1 MRFPGHQQPGAVP
14 GYGMMPNMGGQF
26 VGPGMQ
32 PGGYPMMQQQMMAA
46 PGVMPQMFQ
55 MQQMGMRGVA
65 PPPYTPQMAQKFRMR
80 TGAVSMRPK
89 ELSEKERQFQL
100 QQQRLKQF
108 GKPGAITADADR
120 LIANMFGAEKPKTRM
135 SPKPQQPA
143 PNSTEDDGFGDFM
156 QGPSRQSSSSM
167 TTPPANLAPADGG
180 QLGPSMLP
188 PGPSM
193 LPPGPSM
200 LPPGPSMLPPDPSN
214 NRPSSGTVGPQAE
227 KRPKEEKRAP
237 DLMAMMMQCS
247 DLNAPQRAKQFH
259 KPSLKEVQVEH
270 LSNIPSFHQ
279 SDSSRHWTGHDN
291 LEGLFATEPPP
302 PPPVVKTTKRRHS
315 SGAGKAI
322 VAKTSA
328 GLPVWCELPDDQ
340 LPPLYR
346 QVMEAATVEGKLE
359 TDRVYPILM
368 MSGLPREMLGL
379 IWQMANKDTPGQ
391 LSKPELF
398 AVLAI
403 IALTQNNYTVAS
415 LDILLRCPQPPVPFL
430 GPQSVAMPTQPAAN
444 QGQVPVAG
452 QPMGPHIPGN
462 QATVAPSGEAMMTN
476 TQGQWMGPQP
486 GAQTAATIPHT
497 NVPAQGGPAM
507 PPLNHMAPPLGFQH
521 APPPYQAPPQQ
532 APPPQ
537 PVPTLPV
544 ADEDFADF
552 QTAPAPT
559 QAVRK
564 GADDSYGDFIGG
576 APAVLPTPPPIKE
589 EKPPYIISA
598 PKLDP
603 EMETISPDDKYNSN
617 VRSFFCSSDSST
629 AHPSKHDSD
638 PKGHSTPSLEDEDY
652 TDCRDSSQVSTSEQS
667 ENEDIRA
674 FESYVEEFHRKK
686 ELRETQSP
694 KHRSI
699 APPTS
704 HIVQPQPKIPALP
717 FPSIPP
723 LTQGPRPTG
732 SDDFTDYKSAPK
744 GSSLFRPVPKN
755 VYASQAAHAE
765 KTVNAA
771 AQKLATEAE
780 FTDFQEAPPAAHRAG
795 PSDADLMGEEDK
807 YNALRVLCVDEAP
820 EKEVPTEPQP
830 KEEDFANFDEQGEDW
845 SGFTEAPSESTDKDL
860 GRGQSSAS
868 IDNASILSLFGS
880 DRGEDKGEEWADFE
894 AASAPPDDYKPAP
907 SEDWAS
913 FNHSESNVDATDTNL
928 EMKATLPNS
937 SDFQQGF
944 AVERISK
951 TDSDWVGFAQSDI
964 PASEVQETQSDW
976 SDFHSG
982 QDSSNILTVKK
993 ENLQTTE
1000 VLGVFKV
1007 RDEPNASY
1015 KLSKDS
1021 SKTLRMPSLESDI
1034 DDDRIPPPMDH
1045 LDEDDDSNAF
1055 SRGYD
1060 LDDMVRH
1067 TAVTTVYSMYAVT
1080 SHNYSASKHKQEL
1093 KTTDSIRNSEE
1104 RGHSMSPDIQMTE
1117 TDSSSS
1123 KDMDSW
1129 GWKDKCQGVREDSQ
1143 SISSLEF
1150 PISKGVSAQK
1160 DSDNGGT
1167 DSQSVSSVEFGNFEG
1182 SSRAPASA
1190 ESKSVDS
1197 LELYKKEEGFMEE
1210 GQQNGDTQGTLS
1222 QPVMAQTLL
1231 VGGGEMRALADRYNI
1246 DGETHGSN
1254 NHEYQWERCFD
1265 NCCRMIKDANNI
1277 FNSVSRSAVCNEV
1290 IKSSQG
1296 SEYVNGI
1303 IEIYRVSCR
1312 IMAAMTGS
1320 GIKTASLER
1329 LLKDIDLAWNNLTA
1343 FFVGASVLPEPTTL
1357 NFFHAIIKSDSDVA
1371 QHSACG
1377 VCLLDVDARCKSFQQ
1392 NEEIAKLTYGGRQY
1406 HAPCA
1411 NFWINCVDS
1420 TLPALKLPELL

>member
-1 MRFPGHQQPGAVP
+1 MADNRGMRFPGHQQPGPVP
-14 GYGMMPNMGGQF
+14 GYGMMPNMGGQY
-26 VGPGMQ
+26 VGMQ
-32 PGGYPMMQQQMMAA
+32 PGGYPMMQHQMMAA
-46 PGVMPQMFQ
+46 PGVMPQMFP

-65 PPPYTPQMAQKFRMR
+65 PPPYTPQMAQNFRMR
-80 TGAVSMRPK
+80 SGAVSTRPKK
-89 ELSEKERQFQL
+89 ELSEKERQFQV

-120 LIANMFGAEKPKTRM
+120 LIANMFGGEKPKTRM
-135 SPKPQQPA
+135 SPKPQQPT
-143 PNSTEDDGFGDFM
+143 PKSTEDDGFGDFM
-156 QGPSRQSSSSM
+156 QGPSLPSGQSSM
-167 TTPPANLAPADGG
+167 ATPPANLAPADGG
-180 QLGPSMLP
+180 QLGPSMIP

-193 LPPGPSM
+193 LPPGPSIQ
-200 LPPGPSMLPPDPSN
+200 PPGSSSDMI
-214 NRPSSGTVGPQAE
+214 SSGTAGSKSE
-227 KRPKEEKRAP
+227 KKLKEEKKAP
-237 DLMAMMMQCS
+237 DLMAMMMECS
-247 DLNAPQRAKQFH
+247 DLNAPQKAKQFH
-259 KPSLKEVQVEH
+259 KPSLKEVHIEH
-270 LSNIPSFHQ
+270 HTNVSSFHQ
-279 SDSSRHWTGHDN
+279 SGSSRQWTGHDN

-302 PPPVVKTTKRRHS
+302 PAPVAKTTKRRHS
-315 SGAGKAI
+315 SGAGKTV

-346 QVMEAATVEGKLE
+346 QVMEAATVDGKIE

-368 MSGLPREMLGL
+368 LSGLPREMLGL

-398 AVLAI
+398 AILAI

-444 QGQVPVAG
+444 QGQAPVVG

-462 QATVAPSGEAMMTN
+462 QPTVAPNGESMMNN
-476 TQGQWMGPQP
+476 TQGQWMDHQP
-486 GAQTAATIPHT
+486 VTHNAATIPHT
-497 NVPAQGGPAM
+497 NVSAQGGPAM
-507 PPLNHMAPPLGFQH
+507 LPPNHLGPPIGFQQP
-521 APPPYQAPPQQ
+521 PPPYQAPPQQ

-537 PVPTLPV
+537 PVPTVPV
-544 ADEDFADF
+544 ADDDFADF
-552 QTAPAPT
+552 QTAPVSSQPVKKET
-559 QAVRK
+559 
-564 GADDSYGDFIGG
+564 DDSYGDFIGG
-576 APAVLPTPPPIKE
+576 SPAVLPTPPPLKE

-686 ELRETQSP
+686 ELRENQSP
-694 KHRSI
+694 KHRSL
-699 APPTS
+699 APQTS
-704 HIVQPQPKIPALP
+704 HIVQPQPKIPVLP
-717 FPSIPP
+717 LPSMPP
-723 LTQGPRPTG
+723 SSQAPRPTG
-732 SDDFTDYKSAPK
+732 LDDFTDFKSASG
-744 GSSLFRPVPKN
+744 GSSLFRPVSKN
-755 VYASQAAHAE
+755 VYATQAAHAE
-765 KTVNAA
+765 KTVTAA
-771 AQKLATEAE
+771 AEKLASETE
-780 FTDFQEAPPAAHRAG
+780 FTDFQEAPPVGERG
-795 PSDADLMGEEDK
+795 GTVGSSDADLMGEEDK
-807 YNALRVLCVDEAP
+807 YNALRVLCIDDVS
-820 EKEVPTEPQP
+820 EKVQSEPLP
-830 KEEDFANFDEQGEDW
+830 KQEDFANFDEQAEDW
-845 SGFTEAPSESTDKDL
+845 SGFTEAPSESTDKDV

-880 DRGEDKGEEWADFE
+880 ERGEDKGEEWADFE
-894 AASAPPDDYKPAP
+894 AASVPAP
-907 SEDWAS
+907 VEERPAINESWSS
-913 FNHSESNVDATDTNL
+913 FTDGGSSVVGTDAGLDK
-928 EMKATLPNS
+928 KATLPVS

-944 AVERISK
+944 TAVLK
-951 TDSDWVGFAQSDI
+951 TDNDWGGFAQSDI
-964 PASEVQETQSDW
+964 PGTEVPEIQSDW
-976 SDFHSG
+976 SDFHTV
-982 QDSSNILTVKK
+982 QDNSNILTVKK
-993 ENLQTTE
+993 ENLQTME

-1021 SKTLRMPSLESDI
+1021 SKTSVRMPSLESDI
-1034 DDDRIPPPMDH
+1034 DDDRIPPPMDQID
-1045 LDEDDDSNAF
+1045 DEDDSNAF

-1067 TAVTTVYSMYAVT
+1067 TAVTTAYNMYVVT
-1080 SHNYSASKHKQEL
+1080 SHHYSASKYKQET
-1093 KTTDSIRNSEE
+1093 KTTDSLRSSEE
-1104 RGHSMSPDIQMTE
+1104 RGHSMSPDIQLTE

-1150 PISKGVSAQK
+1150 PSAKGVSAQK

-1182 SSRAPASA
+1182 SSRAAA
-1190 ESKSVDS
+1190 NVESKSVDS
-1197 LELYKKEEGFMEE
+1197 LELYKKDEGFLEE
-1210 GQQNGDTQGTLS
+1210 GQQNGDSQGVG

-1357 NFFHAIIKSDSDVA
+1357 NFFHAIIKSDSEVA

-1377 VCLLDVDARCKSFQQ
+1377 VCLLDVDARSKAFQQ
-1392 NEEIAKLTYGGRQY
+1392 NEETAKLTYGGRQY